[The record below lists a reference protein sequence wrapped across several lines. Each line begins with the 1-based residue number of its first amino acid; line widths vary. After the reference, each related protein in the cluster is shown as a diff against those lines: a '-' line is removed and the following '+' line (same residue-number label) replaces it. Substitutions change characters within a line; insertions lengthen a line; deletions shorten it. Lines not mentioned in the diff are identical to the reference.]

1 MKKFFTI
8 LGMLGIVSVAN
19 AQIVINEVY
28 GAGGNSGAVYIN
40 DFVEL
45 INSGTSTATI
55 TGASLQYASATG
67 TFNSYVT
74 LPSITLSA
82 GQKFLIEMIPST
94 AGTNGAP
101 LPTAD
106 FQASSN
112 TSFSNGQVYNGGFSM
127 AAGAG
132 KIVLVSNLSQVV
144 NATDSNVLDFVGYGT
159 TANKYEG
166 SAAAPAPSTTLSIS
180 RTNGI
185 DTNNNAADFTASAPT
200 PQNMGSALATLE
212 AGKGKNSLVQNTY
225 VKSEINFGADAK
237 NVKVYSM
244 YGQVVREISV
254 KNNQTVNVSDLP
266 KGTYIVTGTVNN
278 NPVSQKILKD

>member
-28 GAGGNSGAVYIN
+28 GAGGNAGAVYNN

-45 INSGTSTATI
+45 INSGLSTATI
-55 TGASLQYASATG
+55 TGASLQYASASG
-67 TFNSYVT
+67 TFNNYIA
-74 LPSITLSA
+74 LPSITLTP
-82 GQKFLIEMIPST
+82 GQKYLVEMVASTPSS
-94 AGTNGAP
+94 NGSP

-106 FQASSN
+106 FQATSN
-112 TSFSNGQVYNGGFSM
+112 TNITTGAVYAGGFGM
-127 AAGAG
+127 AANAG
-132 KIVLVSNLSQVV
+132 KIVLASNFNQVV

-166 SAAAPAPSTTLSIS
+166 SGPTPAPTTTLSVS
-180 RTNGI
+180 RTNGV
-185 DTNNNAADFTASAPT
+185 DTNNNAADFTTSAPS
-200 PQNMGSALATLE
+200 PQNMGSTLATIDVTKT
-212 AGKGKNSLVQNTY
+212 KGNLVQNTY

-237 NVKVYSM
+237 DVKIYSM
-244 YGQVVREISV
+244 YGQVVREVSV
-254 KNNQTVNVSDLP
+254 KGNQTVNVSDLP